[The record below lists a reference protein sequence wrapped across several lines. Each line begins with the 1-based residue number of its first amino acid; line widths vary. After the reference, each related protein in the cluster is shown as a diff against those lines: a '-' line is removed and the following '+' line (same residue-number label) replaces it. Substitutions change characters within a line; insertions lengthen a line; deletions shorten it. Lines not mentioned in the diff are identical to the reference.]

1 MCSNINSTNID
12 ETLLLTIL
20 SKFKLTSLRVYNG
33 DEDEFLYMQLLQM
46 PSIQETLEIFTI
58 YSLNIFKCTSIA
70 ELLVE
75 FKRIKTITIEWLHSL
90 NDDKLEE
97 WKLEIEQFENKLK
110 EKHSEIEIDIYY
122 EDISP

>member
-58 YSLNIFKCTSIA
+58 YSLNIFKFTSIA
-70 ELLVE
+70 ELLID

-97 WKLEIEQFENKLK
+97 WKLKIEQFENKLK

-122 EDISP
+122 EDRSP